1 MLRKVSVG
9 VVAGVVFLILDGL
22 LNANP
27 LAQRLYTVYRPIARP
42 SVNALAGSAIDL
54 AYGMVLVLLFVTL
67 RASLPGRTSLMK
79 ALSFGLMVW
88 FLRVCMRVAGEWVVT
103 VVPAPV
109 HVYTLVAGLLQ
120 VLIVAGLIGLLLP
133 EAQAAGP
140 A

>member
-1 MLRKVSVG
+1 
-9 VVAGVVFLILDGL
+9 
-22 LNANP
+22 
-27 LAQRLYTVYRPIARP
+27 
-42 SVNALAGSAIDL
+42 
-54 AYGMVLVLLFVTL
+54 
-67 RASLPGRTSLMK
+67 
-79 ALSFGLMVW
+79 VW

-133 EAQAAGP
+133 EAHAAGP